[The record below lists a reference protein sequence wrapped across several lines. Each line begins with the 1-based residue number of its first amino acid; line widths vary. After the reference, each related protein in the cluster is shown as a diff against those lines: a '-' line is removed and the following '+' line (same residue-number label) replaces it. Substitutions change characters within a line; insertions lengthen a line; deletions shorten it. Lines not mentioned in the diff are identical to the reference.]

1 MKGGS
6 FGMSLYII
14 VVLGRKEVGPCVII
28 IEVYLAV

>member
-6 FGMSLYII
+6 FGMNLYII
-14 VVLGRKEVGPCVII
+14 VVLGRKEVGSFVNR